1 MARRSRLD
9 ALHDRNEL
17 SCAKHCTETILENIE
32 EHGAF
37 ANQWRCF
44 NRLKHA
50 LLEQPA
56 IDFGYVTT
64 RTRVPSRQQKEHSE
78 N

>member
-1 MARRSRLD
+1 MRSTID
-9 ALHDRNEL
+9 NEL
-17 SCAKHCTETILENIE
+17 RSAMHCTETILENIE
-32 EHGAF
+32 KHGAF

-50 LLEQPA
+50 LPEQPV
-56 IDFGYVTT
+56 IDFGDITT